1 LKPVVTYAAL
11 ALGTLLLAA
20 ILLVLLDIGRHG
32 IPLHVSG
39 RVELANDETGVI
51 GTVNL
56 VMPDAVSLVATGP
69 DEKPMLARLS
79 VALCP
84 QCGGAMVPVRWALL
98 TGEITWRC
106 LTCGYAGLD
115 EAARS
120 GGSRATP

>member
-1 LKPVVTYAAL
+1 MKPIVTYAAVV
-11 ALGTLLLAA
+11 LGTLLLAA
-20 ILLVLLDIGRHG
+20 ILFVLLDIGRHG

-39 RVELANDETGVI
+39 QVELANDETGAL
-51 GTVNL
+51 GTVHL
-56 VMPDAVSLVATGP
+56 VMQDAVSLVATGP
-69 DEKPMLARLS
+69 DEKPVLARLS

-106 LTCGYAGLD
+106 LTCGSAGLD